1 MATKRLRIAPTWLV
15 GVMSVSVVGLLY
27 VAHPRGGI
35 QGRLATMNAP
45 SALSIAYLE
54 ALLRSK
60 PTDIDLLTFL
70 GNQYYKVGRDV
81 EARKIANRMAA
92 MPGDEI
98 QRAAMLLKLDVD
110 VRTVNALPDGDPARA
125 AQLEVVR
132 SELADAARLQWSI
145 ADTQRLAA
153 TAASTN
159 AQQVAKQLYA
169 RLEKQDPANAKRW
182 NAEVVRYAMYDA
194 DYRTA
199 ADGWFRAQ
207 QMSNDINEQRRCFIA
222 GIRVLQS
229 GNMLDAAL
237 AAADRYGGA
246 FTHDRQVLI
255 VLLNLARAARA
266 TDRVDRYAKALAGY
280 ALAEPAPDATVLA
293 AMPEVRS
300 DDAGRRLIVMPD
312 AWYEAL
318 GLDKPI
324 QHLAAIDESKRATAA
339 GGARRAAYRG
349 ARGVGPQGDAT
360 QGEFEQAQGAD
371 RFGGGIVRVQ
381 FVIDPRNPNRI
392 RAAKDTSSDG
402 PVKPQ
407 AASAV
412 PGATPAQTG
421 ATKPTAA
428 ADAAQAGAAHEG
440 DVPSLLYQ
448 SFLEAGDLASAQ
460 RMASEQLAKSPN
472 DPVWTRR
479 LAQVSEWNGAASV
492 ALQMWTAYAERTQD
506 PEGWQNVLRLAPMLN
521 DDKAYLAAVTR
532 ASNSR
537 PDDVKLLDAVTSTY
551 ERLGRP
557 DDGIAYLKARV
568 NATRGA
574 MSLSAESR
582 MATLQ
587 TRAGRDDDA
596 MATYRDL
603 IHKDPGNVEHVL
615 RMGNLQ
621 YRHGDYAAA
630 LKTLTDARASVT
642 DKSDNAAIYWRAVAE
657 LARLQQ
663 KDDIAN
669 DAYRNLLATGK
680 VVPDDL
686 AAMTFFYDPFPIDA
700 ARTAEAQYRLNHA
713 TTALQ
718 AALHYY
724 TDARA
729 LDSAKA
735 LLDSIPPADLAL
747 QEQDPQFLRV
757 RSDYYRAINAPDK
770 ALADLSRAIKLPG
783 ATQDVQVSW
792 LWSLVDYGTNDDIR
806 RALATW
812 PDGVQAAPALWGP
825 FAAAQLR
832 LNRPDA
838 ALRYLR
844 LQAASLSRDPLWLM
858 AYAEALDQAGHD
870 EQAWTLRR
878 TVWRGMQ
885 AAVENGGDGN
895 GPLGVVRTADPNARQ
910 TSGRIA
916 AEAEARE
923 QIAGQRASLATIF
936 ESADASRALLRDV
949 LDSDAGRRDTG
960 QARASMI
967 GDPPGL
973 APLREALRGT
983 SDAQIGA
990 NGAPGA
996 DGTPS
1001 DKLTSSVA
1009 KDVALAWALSHE
1021 GNGIARRWLARQYA
1035 GALMVPREQAMAIAL
1050 ADDDK
1055 PRIEQLLDHGKGSL
1069 SVTGAID
1076 ASIALDRPQQAE
1088 GLAYRGLDGA
1098 TASDVLHNRLL
1109 DTAMSWPQSVSTG
1122 VESTTQH
1129 PLSTIA
1135 QSAAGSVKIGDH
1147 YMVGVDSVQ
1156 KFQRSADST
1165 QLTNVPGLD
1174 STVDVYLRR
1183 QTQTTA
1189 IQATVGRRKGVE
1201 TVYPMSLSGEL
1212 NRGGAV
1218 SGEVRIGR
1226 DQAANESQLLAVGGV
1241 KDNVSVSAR
1250 WNATNRIYASA
1261 TFEAA
1266 RYYSQARNNVGSG
1279 TNVSAELGYRVRT
1292 TYPDY
1297 TVRVIGVRGDYHA
1310 SGTPDGLLSR
1320 LIPADAGTPTAATV
1334 MPQSYTQYGAF
1345 IGFGTDSQNTYS
1357 RAWRPYVDVGI
1368 VHDSNQGW
1376 GPQASAGI
1384 GGSVLGGDRLV
1395 FYVSRQQVSG
1405 VGTAVTLMG
1414 VNYIYFY

>member
-1 MATKRLRIAPTWLV
+1 MAAKRLRIAPTWLV

-35 QGRLATMNAP
+35 QARLAATDSP
-45 SALSIAYLE
+45 TALSIAYLE

-60 PTDIDLLTFL
+60 PTDVDLLTFL
-70 GNQYYKVGRDV
+70 GNQYYEVGRDND
-81 EARKIANRMAA
+81 ARNIANRLAT
-92 MPGDEI
+92 MPGDGVK
-98 QRAAMLLKLDVD
+98 RTAVLLKIAVD
-110 VRTVNALPDGDPARA
+110 VRTANALKESDPGRA
-125 AQLEVVR
+125 VKLNIVR
-132 SELADAARLQWSI
+132 QELADAARLNWS
-145 ADTQRLAA
+145 TPELQRLAA

-169 RLEKQDPANAKRW
+169 RLENQDKANAQRW
-182 NAEVVRYAMYDA
+182 NAEVIRYAMFDG

-207 QMSNDINEQRRCFIA
+207 QRATDVNEQRRCFIA

-237 AAADRYGGA
+237 GAADRYGGA
-246 FTHDRQVLI
+246 FMHDRQVLI

-280 ALAEPAPDATVLA
+280 AQATPAPDAALLA
-293 AMPEVRS
+293 AAPEIK
-300 DDAGRRLIVMPD
+300 DDGHGSRIIVMSG
-312 AWYEAL
+312 AWYDAL
-318 GLDKPI
+318 GLARPSL
-324 QHLAAIDESKRATAA
+324 HAAREGGYLDGTHPAGYRVRARSPAAPRTAMDEAE
-339 GGARRAAYRG
+339 GA
-349 ARGVGPQGDAT
+349 
-360 QGEFEQAQGAD
+360 
-371 RFGGGIVRVQ
+371 IVRVQ
-381 FVIDPRNPNRI
+381 FVVDPRDPNRI
-392 RAAKDTSSDG
+392 RAATNTSSDG

-412 PGATPAQTG
+412 PGVPPANTG

-428 ADAAQAGAAHEG
+428 SDAAQSGVGHEG

-448 SFLEAGDLASAQ
+448 SFLEASDLASAQ
-460 RMASEQLAKSPN
+460 RLANEQLAKHPD
-472 DPVWTRR
+472 DPIWTRR
-479 LAQVSEWNGAASV
+479 LAQVAEWNRAPTV
-492 ALQMWTAYAERTQD
+492 ALQMWMAYAERTQD
-506 PEGWQNVLRLAPMLN
+506 PEGWQNFLRLAPMLN
-521 DDKAYLAAVTR
+521 DDHAYLAAVTR
-532 ASNSR
+532 ASNAR
-537 PDDVKLLDAVTSTY
+537 PDDLKLLDAVTATY

-557 DDGIAYLKARV
+557 DDGIAYLKARMKV
-568 NATRGA
+568 RRGA
-574 MSLSAESR
+574 ALIAVESR

-587 TRAGRDDDA
+587 TRAGHDDDA
-596 MATYRDL
+596 IATYQDLLRRD
-603 IHKDPGNVEHVL
+603 PANAEHAL
-615 RMGNLQ
+615 RMANLQ
-621 YRHGDYAAA
+621 YRHGDYATALQTLVSVRGNIAA
-630 LKTLTDARASVT
+630 ND
-642 DKSDNAAIYWRAVAE
+642 DNAALYWRAVAE

-663 KDDIAN
+663 KDEIAN
-669 DAYRNLLATGK
+669 DAYRRLLATGK

-700 ARTAEAQYRLNHA
+700 ARTAEAQYRLDHSSQS
-713 TTALQ
+713 LQ

-729 LDSAKA
+729 LDAA
-735 LLDSIPPADLAL
+735 RDLLDGIAPDRLPPL
-747 QEQDPQFLRV
+747 ESDPQFLRV
-757 RSDYYRAINAPDK
+757 RSDYYRAIGAPDK
-770 ALADLSRAIKLPG
+770 ALADLDRAVKLPG

-812 PDGVQAAPALWGP
+812 PDGVQSAPPLWGP

-838 ALRYLR
+838 ALRYFR
-844 LQAASLSRDPLWLM
+844 LQAASMSRDPLWLM

-878 TVWRGMQ
+878 TVWRGMRD
-885 AAVENGGDGN
+885 AMAKVGDGS
-895 GPLGVVRTADPNARQ
+895 GPLGVQRTATDAGGRP
-910 TSGRIA
+910 TSGRLA

-923 QIAGQRASLATIF
+923 QIIGQQASLAAIF
-936 ESADASRALLRDV
+936 ENADASRALLRDV
-949 LDSDAGRRDTG
+949 LDSDAGRRDMTG
-960 QARASMI
+960 QANAARASMI

-973 APLREALRGT
+973 APLRAALRGT
-983 SDAQIGA
+983 GFAAADAATDVGA
-990 NGAPGA
+990 AGKDVAG
-996 DGTPS
+996 

-1035 GALMVPREQAMAIAL
+1035 GALMIPREQAMAIAL

-1055 PRIEQLLDHGKGSL
+1055 PRIQQLLDQGKGNL

-1076 ASIALDRPQQAE
+1076 AAIALDRPAQAE
-1088 GLAYRGLDGA
+1088 QLAYRGLDGA
-1098 TASDVLHNRLL
+1098 SASDVLHNRLL
-1109 DTAMSWPQSVSTG
+1109 DTAMNWPQSLSAG
-1122 VESTTQH
+1122 VDSTTAH
-1129 PLSTIA
+1129 PLDTIEQRA
-1135 QSAAGSVKIGDH
+1135 SGSVKIGEH
-1147 YMVGVDSVQ
+1147 YMVGVDNVQ
-1156 KFQRSADST
+1156 RFQRSADST

-1174 STVDVYLRR
+1174 TTTSVYVRR
-1183 QTQTTA
+1183 QTQSTA
-1189 IQATVGRRKGVE
+1189 VQASAGVRHGAS
-1201 TVYPMSLSGEL
+1201 TVYPMSVSAEV
-1212 NRGGAV
+1212 NRGGVLSGQV
-1218 SGEVRIGR
+1218 SLGR
-1226 DQAANESQLLAVGGV
+1226 DQAANESQILSVGGV
-1241 KDNVSVSAR
+1241 KDNATVSAR

-1310 SGTPDGLLSR
+1310 SGSPDGLLGR
-1320 LIPADAGTPTAATV
+1320 LIPSDAGTPTSATV

-1345 IGFGTDSQNTYS
+1345 IGFGTDARDTYS
-1357 RAWRPYVDVGI
+1357 RAWRPYADIGI

-1376 GPQASAGI
+1376 GPQASVGI
-1384 GGSVLGGDRLV
+1384 GGSVFGGDRLV
-1395 FYVSRQQVSG
+1395 FYFSRQQVSG

>member
-1 MATKRLRIAPTWLV
+1 VAAKRLRIAPTWLV

-35 QGRLATMNAP
+35 QARLAASDSP

-60 PTDIDLLTFL
+60 PADVDLLTFL
-70 GNQYYKVGRDV
+70 GNQYYKVGRDSD
-81 EARKIANRMAA
+81 ARKIADRMAA
-92 MPGDEI
+92 MPGDGI
-98 QRAAMLLKLDVD
+98 QRAAMLLKIDVD
-110 VRTVNALPDGDPARA
+110 VRAANSLRDDDPARA
-125 AQLEVVR
+125 VQLDVVR
-132 SELADAARLQWSI
+132 QELADAARLQWSVT
-145 ADTQRLAA
+145 DTRRLAA

-159 AQQVAKQLYA
+159 AQQVAKQLYV
-169 RLEKQDPANAKRW
+169 RLETQDPANAKRW
-182 NAEVVRYAMYDA
+182 NAEVVRYAMFEG

-207 QMSNDINEQRRCFIA
+207 QMSTGIDDQRRCFIA

-237 AAADRYGGA
+237 AAADKYGGA

-280 ALAEPAPDATVLA
+280 AQAAPTPDTAVLA
-293 AMPEVRS
+293 SLPEVRS
-300 DDAGRRLIVMPD
+300 DAGGRHVIVMPD

-318 GLDKPI
+318 GLAQPI
-324 QHLAAIDESKRATAA
+324 VHAADDGRSDRGRYLDGT
-339 GGARRAAYRG
+339 RPAAYEAADRAKHRHPVPNDG
-349 ARGVGPQGDAT
+349 VARGDDA
-360 QGEFEQAQGAD
+360 
-371 RFGGGIVRVQ
+371 FGGGIVRVQ
-381 FVIDPRNPNRI
+381 FSVDPRNPNRI
-392 RAAKDTSSDG
+392 RAATDTSSDG

-412 PGATPAQTG
+412 PGAMPAQTG
-421 ATKPTAA
+421 AVKPTAA
-428 ADAAQAGAAHEG
+428 SDAAQSGAAHEG
-440 DVPSLLYQ
+440 DVPSLLFQ
-448 SFLEAGDLASAQ
+448 SFLEASDLASAQ
-460 RMASEQLAKSPN
+460 RIATEQLAKSPN
-472 DPVWTRR
+472 DPLWTRR
-479 LAQVSEWNGAASV
+479 LAQVSEWNRAPAV
-492 ALQMWTAYAERTQD
+492 ALQMWIAYAERTQD

-532 ASNSR
+532 ASNGR
-537 PDDVKLLDAVTSTY
+537 PDDLKLLDAVSSTY

-557 DDGIAYLKARV
+557 DDGIAYLKARM

-574 MSLSAESR
+574 TSLAAESR

-587 TRAGRDDDA
+587 TRAGHDDDA
-596 MATYRDL
+596 IATYRDL
-603 IHKDPGNVEHVL
+603 QRKDPGNPEHAL

-621 YRHGDYAAA
+621 YRHGDYASA
-630 LKTLTDARASVT
+630 LQTLLNVRSSINDKTEVAS
-642 DKSDNAAIYWRAVAE
+642 IYWRAVAE

-680 VVPDDL
+680 VVPDDF

-700 ARTAEAQYRLNHA
+700 ARTAEAQYRLDH
-713 TTALQ
+713 TSTALLS
-718 AALHYY
+718 ALHYY

-729 LDSAKA
+729 LDAAQS
-735 LLDSIPPADLAL
+735 LLDSIPPDRLTVL
-747 QEQDPQFLRV
+747 EQDPQFLRV

-770 ALADLSRAIKLPG
+770 ALADLGRAIKLPG

-806 RALATW
+806 KALATW
-812 PDGVQAAPALWGP
+812 PDGVQAAPPLWGP
-825 FAAAQLR
+825 VAAAQLR

-838 ALRYLR
+838 ALRYFR

-878 TVWRGMQ
+878 TVWRGMRD
-885 AAVENGGDGN
+885 ALENGGDGS
-895 GPLGVVRTADPNARQ
+895 GPLGVPRTATDTNPRVA
-910 TSGRIA
+910 SGRLA

-923 QIAGQRASLATIF
+923 QLAGQRASLATIY
-936 ESADASRALLRDV
+936 ESADASRALLRNV
-949 LDSDAGRRDTG
+949 LDSDAGRRDVG
-960 QARASMI
+960 QARASLI

-973 APLREALRGT
+973 SALREALRGT
-983 SDAQIGA
+983 EASG
-990 NGAPGA
+990 GSA
-996 DGTPS
+996 DGKAS

-1021 GNGIARRWLARQYA
+1021 GNGLARLWLARQYA

-1055 PRIEQLLDHGKGSL
+1055 ARIEQLLDHGKGSL

-1076 ASIALDRPQQAE
+1076 ASLALDRPQQAE

-1109 DTAMSWPQSVSTG
+1109 DTAMSWPQSISTG

-1129 PLSTIA
+1129 PLDTVVQ
-1135 QSAAGSVKIGDH
+1135 QSSGSVKIGDH
-1147 YMVGVDSVQ
+1147 YMVGVDSIQ

-1183 QTQTTA
+1183 QTQTSA
-1189 IQATVGRRKGVE
+1189 LQATVGRRKGIE
-1201 TVYPMSLSGEL
+1201 TVYPVLLSGEL

-1218 SGEVRIGR
+1218 SGQLSVGR
-1226 DQAANESQLLAVGGV
+1226 AQAANESQVLAVGGV
-1241 KDNVSVSAR
+1241 KDNVTVSGR
-1250 WNATNRIYASA
+1250 WNATNRIYASV

-1279 TNVSAELGYRVRT
+1279 TNTSAELGYRIRT

-1297 TVRVIGVRGDYHA
+1297 TVRVIGVRGNYHA
-1310 SGTPDGLLSR
+1310 SGSPDGLFGR
-1320 LIPADAGTPTAATV
+1320 LIPSDAGPVTADTV

-1345 IGFGTDSQNTYS
+1345 IGFGTDTQNTYS
-1357 RAWRPYVDVGI
+1357 RAWRPYLDVGI

-1384 GGSVLGGDRLV
+1384 GGSLLGGDRLV

>member
-1 MATKRLRIAPTWLV
+1 MAAKRLRIAPTWLV

-35 QGRLATMNAP
+35 QARLATTDSP

-60 PTDIDLLTFL
+60 PTDVDLLTFL
-70 GNQYYKVGRDV
+70 GNQYYKVGRDSD
-81 EARKIANRMAA
+81 ARKIANRMAT
-92 MPGDEI
+92 MPGDGI
-98 QRAAMLLKLDVD
+98 RRAAMLLKIDVD
-110 VRTVNALPDGDPARA
+110 VRTANGMHDDDPARA
-125 AQLEVVR
+125 TQLDIVR
-132 SELADAARLQWSI
+132 KELADAARLQWSI
-145 ADTQRLAA
+145 SDTRRLAA

-159 AQQVAKQLYA
+159 AQQVAKQLYV
-169 RLEKQDPANAKRW
+169 RLETQDPSNAKRW
-182 NAEVVRYAMYDA
+182 NAEVVRYAMFEG

-207 QMSNDINEQRRCFIA
+207 QMSTDINDQRRCFIA

-237 AAADRYGGA
+237 AAADKYGGA
-246 FTHDRQVLI
+246 FTRDRQVLI
-255 VLLNLARAARA
+255 VLLNLARGARA

-280 ALAEPAPDATVLA
+280 AQARPAPDAALLA
-293 AMPEVRS
+293 AVPEVHS
-300 DDAGRRLIVMPD
+300 DAAGRHVIVMPD
-312 AWYEAL
+312 TWYEAL
-318 GLDKPI
+318 GLSKPI
-324 QHLAAIDESKRATAA
+324 VHASVDR
-339 GGARRAAYRG
+339 GGDRGVSLDGTRPAAYALPDHPRHDRH
-349 ARGVGPQGDAT
+349 AKRDGVAH
-360 QGEFEQAQGAD
+360 GEEA
-371 RFGGGIVRVQ
+371 FGGGIVRVQ
-381 FVIDPRNPNRI
+381 FVVDPRNPNRI
-392 RAAKDTSSDG
+392 KAVTNTSSDG

-407 AASAV
+407 AASVV
-412 PGATPAQTG
+412 PGAVPTDTG
-421 ATKPTAA
+421 AVKPTAA
-428 ADAAQAGAAHEG
+428 SDAAQWGAAHEG
-440 DVPSLLYQ
+440 DVPSLLFQ

-460 RMASEQLAKSPN
+460 RLATEQLAKSPN

-479 LAQVSEWNGAASV
+479 LAQVSEWNRAPSV
-492 ALQMWTAYAERTQD
+492 ALQMWIAYAERTQD

-532 ASNSR
+532 ASNGRS
-537 PDDVKLLDAVTSTY
+537 DDLKLLDAVTSTY

-557 DDGIAYLKARV
+557 DDGIAYLKARM

-574 MSLSAESR
+574 TSLAAESR

-587 TRAGRDDDA
+587 TRAGHDNDA
-596 MATYRDL
+596 IATYRDL
-603 IHKDPGNVEHVL
+603 QRKDPGNPEHAL
-615 RMGNLQ
+615 RMANLQ
-621 YRHGDYAAA
+621 YRHGDYASA
-630 LKTLTDARASVT
+630 LQTLLDVRSSVT
-642 DKSDNAAIYWRAVAE
+642 DHSDIAAIYWRAVAE

-669 DAYRNLLATGK
+669 DAYRNLLATGR

-700 ARTAEAQYRLNHA
+700 ARTAEAQYRLNKES
-713 TTALQ
+713 TPLL

-729 LDSAKA
+729 LESAQA
-735 LLDSIPPADLAL
+735 LLDSIPADRLTVL
-747 QEQDPQFLRV
+747 EKDPQFLRV
-757 RSDYYRAINAPDK
+757 RSDYYRTNAAPDK
-770 ALADLSRAIKLPG
+770 ALADLSRAVKLPG

-806 RALATW
+806 KALATW
-812 PDGVQAAPALWGP
+812 PDGVQAAPPLWGP
-825 FAAAQLR
+825 VAAAQLR

-838 ALRYLR
+838 ALRYFR

-878 TVWRGMQ
+878 TVWRGMRD
-885 AAVENGGDGN
+885 AMEKGGDGS
-895 GPLGVVRTADPNARQ
+895 GPLGGTRTATDTTARAA
-910 TSGRIA
+910 SGRLA

-923 QIAGQRASLATIF
+923 QLAGQQASLATIY
-936 ESADASRALLRDV
+936 ESADASRALLRQV
-949 LDSDAGRRDTG
+949 LDSDAGRRESG
-960 QARASMI
+960 QARASLI

-973 APLREALRGT
+973 AGLREALRG
-983 SDAQIGA
+983 SNGA
-990 NGAPGA
+990 NGAPGG
-996 DGTPS
+996 DGGNGVPS
-1001 DKLTSSVA
+1001 DRLTSSVA

-1021 GNGIARRWLARQYA
+1021 GNGLARLWLARQYA

-1055 PRIEQLLDHGKGSL
+1055 PRIAQLLDHGKGSL

-1076 ASIALDRPQQAE
+1076 ASLALDRPQQAE

-1098 TASDVLHNRLL
+1098 MASDVLHNRLL
-1109 DTAMSWPQSVSTG
+1109 DTAMAWPQSVSAG

-1129 PLSTIA
+1129 PLDTVVQRTS
-1135 QSAAGSVKIGDH
+1135 GSVKIGDH

-1156 KFQRSADST
+1156 KFQRSADNT

-1183 QTQTTA
+1183 QTQTSA
-1189 IQATVGRRKGVE
+1189 VQATVGRRKGVE
-1201 TVYPMSLSGEL
+1201 TVYPVLLSGEL

-1218 SGEVRIGR
+1218 SGQLSIGR
-1226 DQAANESQLLAVGGV
+1226 DQAANESQILAVGGV
-1241 KDNVSVSAR
+1241 KDNVSVSVR

-1279 TNVSAELGYRVRT
+1279 TNTSAELGYRVRT

-1297 TVRVIGVRGDYHA
+1297 TVRVIGVRGNYHA
-1310 SGTPDGLLSR
+1310 SGAPDGLLGR
-1320 LIPADAGTPTAATV
+1320 LIPSDAGTPTAATV

-1345 IGFGTDSQNTYS
+1345 IGFGTDTQNTYS
-1357 RAWRPYVDVGI
+1357 RAWRPYLDVGI